1 MDGTVRITQTAH
13 IEALLSKHGLNDV
26 PLRNQPMVDKDK
38 SKLVKDGDALDTH
51 LFPYASIVGALLY
64 IACNTRPDISA
75 TVSKLTRY
83 MSCPTTEHWT
93 VLLGLIGY
101 LKATKHMGI
110 HLGTS
115 DEIIGYCDSDWA
127 GCQDTRRSQTG
138 WIYKVYGGPVCW
150 QSKCQ
155 PTVATSTVE
164 AEYQACS
171 AAAREALWLRQ
182 LLADFNVPC
191 TPMKIMCDSQG
202 ALSAMMNG
210 QVSQRTKHID
220 VIHHFVR
227 ERCHLGQIKFEFV
240 KGEENLAD
248 ILTKAVGKP
257 KHVWCCH
264 HIGMW

>member
-1 MDGTVRITQTAH
+1 
-13 IEALLSKHGLNDV
+13 
-26 PLRNQPMVDKDK
+26 
-38 SKLVKDGDALDTH
+38 
-51 LFPYASIVGALLY
+51 
-64 IACNTRPDISA
+64 
-75 TVSKLTRY
+75 
-83 MSCPTTEHWT
+83 
-93 VLLGLIGY
+93 
-101 LKATKHMGI
+101 MGI

-115 DEIIGYCDSDWA
+115 DEIIGFCDSDWA

-138 WIYKVYGGPVCW
+138 WIFKIYGGPVCW

-182 LLADFNVPC
+182 LLADFKVSC